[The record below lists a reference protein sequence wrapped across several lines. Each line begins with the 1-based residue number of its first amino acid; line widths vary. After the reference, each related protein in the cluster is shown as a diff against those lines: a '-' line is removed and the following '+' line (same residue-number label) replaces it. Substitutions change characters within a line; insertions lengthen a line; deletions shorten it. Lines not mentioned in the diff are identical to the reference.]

1 MIVCR
6 PDVIGPTLTVLR
18 CIFLVPCKF
27 VYLNLAFA
35 DWTTVIESEH
45 GMFEKELKC
54 PIFEHRLS
62 LLAGN
67 RLYAASILSQVAHFA
82 VRFDAVPQHDSL
94 LTNNTVR
101 FVILT
106 TRRCAW

>member
-35 DWTTVIESEH
+35 DWTTVTESEH
-45 GMFEKELKC
+45 GMFGKELKC
-54 PIFEHRLS
+54 PIFEHWLS
-62 LLAGN
+62 LWAGN
-67 RLYAASILSQVAHFA
+67 RLYAAPILSQAARFS
-82 VRFDAVPQHDSL
+82 VRFDAVLQHDSL
-94 LTNNTVR
+94 LTK
-101 FVILT
+101 
-106 TRRCAW
+106 